1 MTLYEQAK
9 AKYEA
14 LGIDVEAAMDK
25 LAKAPCPCTAGR
37 ATT

>member
-9 AKYEA
+9 AKYAA

-25 LAKAPCPCTAGR
+25 LVLAKAQPLA
-37 ATT
+37 AD

>member
-9 AKYEA
+9 ARYSA

-25 LAKAPCPCTAGR
+25 LAKAPVSLHC
-37 ATT
+37 